1 MGRKAL
7 HTPEQVFQAAER
19 LAAAGQAVSPTA
31 LREALGGGSLTT
43 IYKHLAVW
51 EATHQ
56 PLFKPITQAMP
67 ETVEKA
73 FAHAWQI
80 AAGEAGKDIV
90 AIREKSE
97 AEVKMITQ
105 RFEEAL
111 NNIAQLETEADA
123 EATQRETLES
133 ALAASQSEVAQI
145 KADAAARESVLV
157 ASQEQIQQQL
167 ERQQAEYRELNKE
180 NKEIIAQC
188 AKLKGQLETLQIQS
202 KEQSALLAKA
212 FVSSQ

>member
-7 HTPEQVFQAAER
+7 HTPEQVFQAADQ
-19 LAAAGQAVSPTA
+19 LTAAGQAVSPTA

-56 PLFKPITQAMP
+56 PLFKPTTQAMP

-80 AAGEAGKDIV
+80 AAAEAGKNIA

-111 NNIAQLETEADA
+111 SNIAQLEAETDA
-123 EATQRETLES
+123 EASQREILES
-133 ALAASQSEVAQI
+133 TLATSQSEAAQI
-145 KADAAARESVLV
+145 KADAAARESALI
-157 ASQEQIQQQL
+157 ASHNQIK
-167 ERQQAEYRELNKE
+167 QQAESQQAECRELRME
-180 NKEIIAQC
+180 NKELIAEC
-188 AKLKGQLETLQIQS
+188 ARLKGQLEALRIQT
-202 KEQSALLAKA
+202 KEQNTLLAKA
-212 FVSSQ
+212 FAGSQ